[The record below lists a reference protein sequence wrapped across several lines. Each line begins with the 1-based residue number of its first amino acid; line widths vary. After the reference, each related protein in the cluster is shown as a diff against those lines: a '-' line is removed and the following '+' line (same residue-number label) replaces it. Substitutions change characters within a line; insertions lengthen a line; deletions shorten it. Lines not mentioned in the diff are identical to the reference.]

1 MYINSFPH
9 VESAFMVTFSHAVA
23 ADAGRGE
30 DPEEG
35 SQEDPQQ
42 AVSSRES
49 QEEEGVRR
57 RLREQVR

>member
-1 MYINSFPH
+1 
-9 VESAFMVTFSHAVA
+9 MVTFSHAVA

-49 QEEEGVRR
+49 QEKEGVRR